1 MNTISVDIKEQDLI
15 NFTSLSTLNLS
26 SFSKEGHEKLFKEYP
41 FTLYK
46 KRMMGESFLTIQI
59 PLIDF
64 CLFLGS
70 GLVK

>member
-1 MNTISVDIKEQDLI
+1 MNTISVDIKTEDLI
-15 NFTSLSTLNLS
+15 TFHSLS
-26 SFSKEGHEKLFKEYP
+26 SFSLRSLTKEGYEELFKEFP

-46 KRMMGESFLTIQI
+46 KRMSGESFLTIQI

-64 CLFLGS
+64 CLFLSS